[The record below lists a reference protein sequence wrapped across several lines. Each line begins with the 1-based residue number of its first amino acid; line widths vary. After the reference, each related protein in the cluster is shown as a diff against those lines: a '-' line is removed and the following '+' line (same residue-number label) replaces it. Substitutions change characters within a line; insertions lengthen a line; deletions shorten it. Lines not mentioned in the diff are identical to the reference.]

1 MTVTQGRISSSKS
14 RVSILFSFFLF
25 SSKKGTWP
33 FSFIQ
38 STIKPIKRSPSAFMV
53 NDPKI
58 VLLLKYMS
66 NSDGPR

>member
-38 STIKPIKRSPSAFMV
+38 SAIKPIKPSPSAFMV
-53 NDPKI
+53 NDP
-58 VLLLKYMS
+58 
-66 NSDGPR
+66 

>member
-38 STIKPIKRSPSAFMV
+38 SAIKPIKRSPSAFMV